1 MSCPTHCPNC
11 GAPIDPTRDRC
22 EYCDSAYL
30 FHHGPRLETTA
41 DATALYQAQ
50 TLAAAFSA
58 GVITANEA
66 RRVMGLP
73 GLTIHANAPGLGG
86 VRLITKEASTE

>member
-1 MSCPTHCPNC
+1 MSRPTHCPNC

-22 EYCDSAYL
+22 EYCGSAYL
-30 FHHGPRLETTA
+30 FNHGPRLETTD

-50 TLAAAFSA
+50 TLAATFSA
-58 GVITANEA
+58 GIITANEA
-66 RRVMGLP
+66 RQAMGLP
-73 GLTIHANAPGLGG
+73 VLTIHTNAPGCGG